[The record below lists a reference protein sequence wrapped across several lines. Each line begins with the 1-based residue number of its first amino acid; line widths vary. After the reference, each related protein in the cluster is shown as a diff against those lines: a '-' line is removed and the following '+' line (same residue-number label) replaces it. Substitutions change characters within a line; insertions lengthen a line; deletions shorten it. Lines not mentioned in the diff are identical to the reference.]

1 MLDPGHGGKDPGAVG
16 PTGLKE
22 KDVVLA
28 LGRKV
33 RERLA
38 RIPGVEVR
46 MTRDTDV
53 FIPLEERTAL
63 ANRAKA
69 DLFVSMHINA
79 SPDRR
84 AEGFSTYVLSKASDR
99 QSLELAARENG
110 VPVERLTDVKF
121 IIDELALSRRSLTSL
136 RLAKVVN
143 DSLVRNVS
151 ARYGRVQDL
160 GLRKAPFYVLV
171 GARMTAIL
179 VESSFISN
187 RREEDRLREEAY
199 LDTIADSVVD
209 AVRLYGRKS
218 SLASSG
224 GGTGRI

>member
-1 MLDPGHGGKDPGAVG
+1 V
-16 PTGLKE
+16 
-22 KDVVLA
+22 
-28 LGRKV
+28 
-33 RERLA
+33 
-38 RIPGVEVR
+38 
-46 MTRDTDV
+46 
-53 FIPLEERTAL
+53 

-69 DLFVSMHINA
+69 DLFVSLHINA

-151 ARYGRVQDL
+151 SRYGRVQDL

-187 RREEDRLREEAY
+187 AREEERLRDDAY

-218 SLASSG
+218 NMASATAG
-224 GGTGRI
+224 NGKGRI